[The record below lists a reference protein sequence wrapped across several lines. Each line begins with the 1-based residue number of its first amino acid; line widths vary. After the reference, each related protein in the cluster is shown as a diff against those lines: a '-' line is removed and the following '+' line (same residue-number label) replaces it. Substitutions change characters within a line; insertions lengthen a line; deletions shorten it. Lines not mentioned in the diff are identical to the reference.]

1 MLTVKPLDHDR
12 VGIPAN
18 DQLGVMNMKPA
29 TEVLARLVCLPGL
42 LCSVLLPASF
52 GYCQDALAT
61 ANRNELSASLRQDR
75 SETYFQYS
83 IWGAFVNKVFE
94 GDLSVAEMKKRGD
107 VGLGSYTLLEGE
119 LVMLDGIPY
128 RIEETGVVSVPK
140 DEDKIVYANAAFF
153 DEDASFEIPEIN
165 NYEMLRQ
172 IIRDRLPSLNYFYAF
187 KITGTFESMKCGGL
201 SRQEPPFKDGLDIL
215 IPNRPVFERQN
226 FKGTLIG
233 FYCPGFIGDINV
245 EGFHF
250 HFISDDKQFGGHAME
265 FKAKDLHVAI
275 DKMKQYTFVL
285 PESEKFEAVE
295 FDKQFQYQQ
304 K

>member
-1 MLTVKPLDHDR
+1 MPFVTDRDRSGNQTDYQPGVVTMKSATVS
-12 VGIPAN
+12 
-18 DQLGVMNMKPA
+18 LGRF
-29 TEVLARLVCLPGL
+29 LCLLGL
-42 LCSVLLPASF
+42 LGIVLPFASQ
-52 GYCQDALAT
+52 GVCQDAFAAAGQDNLSESLRHD
-61 ANRNELSASLRQDR
+61 RNE
-75 SETYFQYS
+75 TFFHYS

-107 VGLGSYTLLEGE
+107 IGLGSYTLLEGE

-128 RIEETGVVSVPK
+128 RIEETGVVSIPK
-140 DEDKIVYANAAFF
+140 DEDKIVYANTAFF
-153 DEDASFEIPEIN
+153 DQDASFEIPEVN

-187 KITGTFESMKCGGL
+187 KITGDFESMKCGGL
-201 SRQEPPFKDGLDIL
+201 ARQEPPFKDGLDVL

-226 FKGTLIG
+226 FKGTLAG

-245 EGFHF
+245 EGFHL

-265 FKAKDLHVAI
+265 FQAKDLHVEI

-285 PESEKFEAVE
+285 PESEKFEEVE